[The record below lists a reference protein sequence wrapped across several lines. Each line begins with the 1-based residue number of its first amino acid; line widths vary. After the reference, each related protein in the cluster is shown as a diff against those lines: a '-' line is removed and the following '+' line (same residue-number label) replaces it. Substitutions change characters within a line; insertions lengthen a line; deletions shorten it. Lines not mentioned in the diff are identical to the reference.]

1 MKNFIY
7 QNYNIEIDKIYNK
20 ENYNYFFAGENKIII
35 VNVPKVINDK
45 LINLSNE
52 ICLYY
57 PVSTFLINKK
67 KEYLCKYKNG
77 YIALLKINCID
88 IDRIEFNDVMELEIL
103 KNKINVNK
111 YLKKYDISKEWERKI
126 DEYEHK
132 LMGNN
137 KEYPKIKDSINYY
150 LGIAENAIQMMK
162 IVKESHGYIGVD
174 SKIEILNVENFHNP
188 INYINTCKCYNYA
201 KYIKHK
207 FYYEKFEYEELYT
220 LISNIKKEENI
231 IELFALLLYP
241 DYYFELLENDT
252 YEFKEKILDSILSKR
267 KKYEEMLAYYKKITS
282 SNNYIQQIMWF

>member
-103 KNKINVNK
+103 KN
-111 YLKKYDISKEWERKI
+111 
-126 DEYEHK
+126 
-132 LMGNN
+132 
-137 KEYPKIKDSINYY
+137 
-150 LGIAENAIQMMK
+150 
-162 IVKESHGYIGVD
+162 
-174 SKIEILNVENFHNP
+174 
-188 INYINTCKCYNYA
+188 
-201 KYIKHK
+201 
-207 FYYEKFEYEELYT
+207 
-220 LISNIKKEENI
+220 I
-231 IELFALLLYP
+231 IF
-241 DYYFELLENDT
+241 F
-252 YEFKEKILDSILSKR
+252 
-267 KKYEEMLAYYKKITS
+267 
-282 SNNYIQQIMWF
+282 